1 MISSFTKAKT
11 CDKRGR
17 KSKRRE
23 RKKNVEKRKENTI
36 DQCVI
41 EDDGENY

>member
-23 RKKNVEKRKENTI
+23 RKNVEKRKENTI